1 VPFGG
6 IGSVNLAD
14 AFSPL
19 DPPIMRTLR
28 ASEPIRLSADG
39 HEVRERV
46 DFTFF
51 LNGAWWSR
59 RPADT
64 EAVREE
70 LTAAP

>member
-1 VPFGG
+1 
-6 IGSVNLAD
+6 
-14 AFSPL
+14 
-19 DPPIMRTLR
+19 MRTLR

-46 DFTFF
+46 VFTFF